1 MQKYT
6 KPEIEINDF
15 TQVDVI
21 ATSGEGPEYTPEKL
35 ITWGDMSQNFDSEK
49 VGLFR

>member
-1 MQKYT
+1 MNKYT
-6 KPEIEINDF
+6 KPEIEIVDF

-21 ATSGEGPEYTPEKL
+21 ATSSGEIPEKL
-35 ITWGDMSQNFDSEK
+35 ITLGDMSQNFDSEN

>member
-1 MQKYT
+1 MNKYT

-21 ATSGEGPEYTPEKL
+21 ATSTADTPEKL
-35 ITWGDMSQNFDSEK
+35 ITWGNMTNNFDSGD
-49 VGLFR
+49 VNLFK

>member
-1 MQKYT
+1 MNKYT

-21 ATSGEGPEYTPEKL
+21 ATSTADTPEKL
-35 ITWGDMSQNFDSEK
+35 ITWGDMSQNFDSEN